1 MYETKAW
8 SEFQMTDRQ
17 CHKNEISYFNLLPT
31 LYIYTFVSFSD
42 MKKANTIGADKYFHA
57 KGNYEAAKRGTGGK
71 HAAAI
76 IR

>member
-1 MYETKAW
+1 
-8 SEFQMTDRQ
+8 
-17 CHKNEISYFNLLPT
+17 
-31 LYIYTFVSFSD
+31 

-76 IR
+76 IRYTSVQSLLPCEECAHDKIRSVESVFHKPSPLTSPVAS

>member
-1 MYETKAW
+1 
-8 SEFQMTDRQ
+8 
-17 CHKNEISYFNLLPT
+17 
-31 LYIYTFVSFSD
+31 

-71 HAAAI
+71 DAAAI

>member
-1 MYETKAW
+1 MKHSNSKE
-8 SEFQMTDRQ
+8 EFQMTETETMLQRR
-17 CHKNEISYFNLLPT
+17 SYSTLLPT
-31 LYIYTFVSFSD
+31 QYINIFVSSSD